1 MRRAACICLVGAL
14 VFTGCARQTT
24 RNAPIY
30 IFPDMDRQG
39 RYDPQTERPVF
50 SDRRASRV
58 PVAGTVAVGMLKDD
72 EAFHTGLLPN
82 NQYVGRN
89 PLEIDMELL
98 KLGQRRFNTY
108 CSPCHDRTGQGRGV
122 VGRRVMW
129 IPTNL
134 HEEKVKAFNDGELF
148 HVMSNGRRS
157 MPPYKYQITEHERWA
172 VVAYIR
178 ALQRTTSSTPEDV
191 PQELRADLR

>member
-1 MRRAACICLVGAL
+1 MRRAACICLAGAL
-14 VFTGCARQTT
+14 VLSGCARQTS

-39 RYDPQTERPVF
+39 RYDPQTERLVF

-58 PVAGTVAVGMLKDD
+58 PVAGTVAVGMLKED

-89 PLEIDMELL
+89 PLTIDMELL
-98 KLGQRRFNTY
+98 QLGQRRFNTY
-108 CSPCHDRTGQGRGV
+108 CAPCHDRTGQGRGV
-122 VGRRVMW
+122 VGRRAMW

-134 HEEKVKAFNDGELF
+134 HEEKVRAFNDGELF
-148 HVMSNGRRS
+148 HVISNGRRS
-157 MPPYKYQITEHERWA
+157 MPPYKYQVTERDRWA
-172 VVAYIR
+172 IVAYVR
-178 ALQRTTSSTPEDV
+178 ALQRTTSSTAE
-191 PQELRADLR
+191 DLR